1 MRAGAAGDPAGS
13 RRWWHG
19 DGAMWAVALCGAAL
33 GGWTTLIAAGVPD
46 ADMFRVTVH
55 TVAGALFLVSG
66 IVAHHRRATNKVG
79 PLMMGVGIGFFS
91 EDLQLSPVAWVHTVG
106 QLTLA
111 ASGPFLAHLVLAFP
125 TGRLESRPQRALAA
139 IAYLGAAGN
148 GLLNAL
154 FVDMHARVPG
164 NAPGLLLVTDSL
176 VVEDVM
182 RAGARAAAIVVS
194 AGLIVVLARRWLN
207 ARALMRSLL
216 APAIAIMLGSGLLSV
231 VGLVFHEDRELR
243 ATFVYVYDVLFAAL
257 PLAFLAGMV
266 YFYLGRG
273 AVDRLLRR
281 LRDPKEAGE
290 IEDLLARS
298 LRDESLRVAF
308 LTGADPAG
316 RDDAP
321 ERAERYAEPGPFGTH
336 REPGLV
342 DRHGVPL
349 DVAPSQV
356 VTPIG
361 GGGGVGAH
369 GRAVLVHDPLLCEDP
384 HVLETVAA
392 AAGLALAN
400 RSLAAQLAEVR
411 ASRARIVE
419 AADAER
425 RRIERD
431 LQDGAQQRLVTAL
444 LKVNLARRRLR
455 HDDPAVPDVLASAA
469 EGLTA
474 ALAEIRELAQGLHP
488 ALLAE
493 AGLAVALEE
502 LAARLPLPVE
512 TDLDPLPKF
521 APNVESAAYFV
532 VAEALT
538 NALKHA
544 EAGRVRVG
552 VRYADGVLAVSVSDD
567 GRGGADLAGGS
578 GLQGLVDR
586 VAALGGDLTLTSP
599 ASGGTTIRAVLPVD
613 TH

>member
-1 MRAGAAGDPAGS
+1 MKPGAAGDPAGS

-46 ADMFRVTVH
+46 ADIFRVTVH

-125 TGRLESRPQRALAA
+125 TGRLESRPQRLLAA

-154 FVDMHARVPG
+154 FVDMHARIPG
-164 NAPGLLLVTDSL
+164 NAPGLLLITDSL
-176 VVEDVM
+176 AMEDVM
-182 RAGARAAAIVVS
+182 RAGARLTAIVVS
-194 AGLIVVLARRWLN
+194 AGLVVVLARRWLS

-243 ATFVYVYDVLFAAL
+243 TAFVYVYDLLFAAL
-257 PLAFLAGMV
+257 PLAFLAGMI

-281 LRDPKEAGE
+281 LRDPKETGE

-308 LTGADPAG
+308 LTGTGPAG
-316 RDDAP
+316 RHG
-321 ERAERYAEPGPFGTH
+321 EH
-336 REPGLV
+336 GLV

-349 DVAPSQV
+349 DPAPSQA

-361 GGGGVGAH
+361 GGDHRQAF
-369 GRAVLVHDPLLCEDP
+369 LVHDPLLCEDP

-400 RSLAAQLAEVR
+400 RSLAAQVAAQLAEVR

-431 LQDGAQQRLVTAL
+431 LHDGAQQRLVTAL
-444 LKVNLARRRLR
+444 LKVNLARRRLQ
-455 HDDPAVPDVLASAA
+455 HGDPAVPDVLASAA

-512 TDLDPLPKF
+512 TDLGPLPKF

-538 NALKHA
+538 NAMKHA
-544 EAGRVRVG
+544 EAGLVRVG
-552 VRYADGVLAVSVSDD
+552 VRHADGVLAVSVSDD

-586 VAALGGDLTLTSP
+586 VAALGGDLTLVSP
-599 ASGGTTIRAVLPVD
+599 AQGGTTIKAVLPVD
-613 TH
+613 AC

>member
-1 MRAGAAGDPAGS
+1 MAGDPAGS

-19 DGAMWAVALCGAAL
+19 DGAMWTVALCGAAL

-55 TVAGALFLVSG
+55 AVAGALFLVSG

-91 EDLQLSPVAWVHTVG
+91 EDLQLSPVAWAHTAG

-125 TGRLESRPQRALAA
+125 TGRLESRPQRALAV

-164 NAPGLLLVTDSL
+164 NAPGLLLITDSL

-182 RAGARAAAIVVS
+182 RAGARLAAIVVS

-243 ATFVYVYDVLFAAL
+243 AAFVYVYDVLFAAL

-316 RDDAP
+316 RDGLP
-321 ERAERYAEPGPFGTH
+321 EPCPVERSGLPGAAERLG
-336 REPGLV
+336 EPGLV

-361 GGGGVGAH
+361 GGDH

-400 RSLAAQLAEVR
+400 RSLAAQVAAQLAEVR

-431 LQDGAQQRLVTAL
+431 LHDGAQQRLVTAL
-444 LKVNLARRRLR
+444 LQVNLARRRLR
-455 HDDPAVPDVLASAA
+455 HDDPAVPGVLASAA

-512 TDLDPLPKF
+512 TDLGPLPTF

-544 EAGRVRVG
+544 GAGRVRIG
-552 VRYADGVLAVSVSDD
+552 VRYADGVLAVSVGDD
-567 GRGGADLAGGS
+567 GRGGADLARGS

-613 TH
+613 TC